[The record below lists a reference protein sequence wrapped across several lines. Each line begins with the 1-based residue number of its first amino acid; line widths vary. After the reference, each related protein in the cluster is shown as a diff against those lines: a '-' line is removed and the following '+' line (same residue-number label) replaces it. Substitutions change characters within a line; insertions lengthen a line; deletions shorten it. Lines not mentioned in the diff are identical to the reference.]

1 MHTNVLISPSI
12 LAADFLRLGEELDS
26 VRNADFIHY
35 DVMDGDFVPNISFGP
50 GILRTVKRGTDL
62 PVDVHMM
69 VSNPDEVF
77 RDYLD
82 AGADILTFHMETAKH
97 AHRMVDEI
105 HKRGRKAAVAI
116 NPGTAVSSLDA
127 IIDYLDMVL
136 IMSVNPGFSGQQFIE
151 HTYTQ
156 LNKLTALCRS
166 HSVRPLVEIDGGI
179 SAKNAGQVVA
189 AGANVLV
196 GGSAVFDAEDHAKA
210 VEDMRSEGLRGIS
223 LRQGWAAQ

>member
-1 MHTNVLISPSI
+1 MSQSVFISPSI
-12 LAADFLRLGEELDS
+12 LAADFLHLGAELDS

-77 RDYLD
+77 KDYLD
-82 AGADILTFHMETAKH
+82 AGADILTFHLETAKH

-105 HKRGRKAAVAI
+105 HKCGRRAAVAI

-136 IMSVNPGFSGQQFIE
+136 VMSVNPGFSGQQFIE

-156 LNKLTALCRS
+156 LNKLTTLCRS
-166 HSVRPLVEIDGGI
+166 HSVRPMIEIDGGI
-179 SAKNAGQVVA
+179 SPKNASQVVA

-196 GGSAVFDAEDHAKA
+196 GGSAVFDAPDHAQA
-210 VEDMRSEGLRGIS
+210 VEDMRTSGMQGFALRS
-223 LRQGWAAQ
+223 RV

>member
-1 MHTNVLISPSI
+1 MAEIVRISPSI
-12 LAADFLRLGEELDS
+12 LAADFLHLQDELDS
-26 VRNADFIHY
+26 VCNADFIHY

-82 AGADILTFHMETAKH
+82 AGADVLTFHMETAKH

-105 HKRGRKAAVAI
+105 HKRGRRAAVAI

-136 IMSVNPGFSGQQFIE
+136 VMSVNPGFSGQRFIE

-156 LNKLTALCRS
+156 LNKLSTLCRS
-166 HSVRPLVEIDGGI
+166 HSVRPLIEIDGGI
-179 SAKNAGQVVA
+179 SPVNAAQVVA

-196 GGSAVFDAEDHAKA
+196 GGSAVFDAPDHAQA
-210 VEDMRSEGLRGIS
+210 VDDMRREGVRGLQLR
-223 LRQGWAAQ
+223 RA

>member
-1 MHTNVLISPSI
+1 MTKNVRIAPSI
-12 LAADFLRLGEELDS
+12 LAADFLRLGEELQS
-26 VRNADFIHY
+26 VSNADFIHY

-77 RDYLD
+77 RDYLN
-82 AGADILTFHMETAKH
+82 AGADVLTFHLETCKH

-105 HKRGRKAAVAI
+105 HKQGRKAAVAI

-136 IMSVNPGFSGQQFIE
+136 VMSVNPGFSGQQFIE

-156 LNKLTALCRS
+156 LYKLTALCKS

-179 SAKNAGQVVA
+179 SAANAARVVA

-196 GGSAVFDAEDHAKA
+196 GGSAVFDAPDHAQA
-210 VEDMRSEGLRGIS
+210 VENMRNEGMRGMEMRD
-223 LRQGWAAQ
+223 L

>member
-1 MHTNVLISPSI
+1 MNGQILISPSI
-12 LAADFLRLGEELDS
+12 LAADLLKLGSELQS
-26 VRNADFIHY
+26 VSNADFIHY

-50 GILRTVKRGTDL
+50 GLLRAVKRGTDL

-82 AGADILTFHMETAKH
+82 AGADVLTFHMETAKH
-97 AHRMVDEI
+97 AHRIVDEI
-105 HKRGRKAAVAI
+105 HRRGRRAAVAI

-136 IMSVNPGFSGQQFIE
+136 VMSVNPGFSGQKFIE

-156 LNKLTALCRS
+156 LTKLVSLCRS
-166 HSVRPLVEIDGGI
+166 HSVRPMIEIDGGI
-179 SAKNAGQVVA
+179 SAKNADKVVA

-196 GGSAVFDAEDHAKA
+196 GGSAVFDADDRAQA
-210 VEDMRSEGLRGIS
+210 VEDMRAAGMRGLAM
-223 LRQGWAAQ
+223 RQV

>member
-1 MHTNVLISPSI
+1 MTKNVRIAPSI
-12 LAADFLRLGEELDS
+12 LAADFLRLGEELQS
-26 VRNADFIHY
+26 VSNADFIHY

-82 AGADILTFHMETAKH
+82 AGADVLTFHLETCKH

-105 HKRGRKAAVAI
+105 HKQGRRAAVAI

-136 IMSVNPGFSGQQFIE
+136 VMSVNPGFSGQRFIE

-156 LNKLTALCRS
+156 LYKLTALCKS

-179 SAKNAGQVVA
+179 SAANAAQVVA

-196 GGSAVFDAEDHAKA
+196 GGSAVFDAPDHRQA
-210 VEDMRSEGLRGIS
+210 VEDMRNEGMRGMEMRD
-223 LRQGWAAQ
+223 L

>member
-1 MHTNVLISPSI
+1 MATTVRISPSI
-12 LAADFLRLGEELDS
+12 LAADFLHLGAELKS
-26 VRNADFIHY
+26 VSNADFIHY

-82 AGADILTFHMETAKH
+82 AGADILTFHLETAKH

-105 HKRGRKAAVAI
+105 HKQGRRAAVAI
-116 NPGTAVSSLDA
+116 NPGTAVSALDA

-136 IMSVNPGFSGQQFIE
+136 IMSVNPGFSGQRFIE

-156 LNKLTALCRS
+156 LNKLSALCQS
-166 HSVRPLVEIDGGI
+166 HSVRPLVEIDGGV
-179 SAKNAGQVVA
+179 SAANAAQVVA
-189 AGANVLV
+189 AGADVLV
-196 GGSAVFDAEDHAKA
+196 GGSAVFDSEDHAKA
-210 VEDMRSEGLRGIS
+210 VDDMRQAGIRGLEMRG
-223 LRQGWAAQ
+223 Q

>member
-1 MHTNVLISPSI
+1 MSQTVYVSPSI
-12 LAADFLRLGEELDS
+12 LAADLLNLGAELDS
-26 VRNADFIHY
+26 VSNADFIHY

-77 RDYLD
+77 KDYLD
-82 AGADILTFHMETAKH
+82 AGADILTFHLETAKH

-105 HKRGRKAAVAI
+105 HKRGCRAAVAI

-136 IMSVNPGFSGQQFIE
+136 VMSVNPGFSGQRFIE

-166 HSVRPLVEIDGGI
+166 HSVRPMIEIDGGI
-179 SAKNAGQVVA
+179 SPKNATQVVA

-196 GGSAVFDAEDHAKA
+196 GGSAVFDAPDHAQA
-210 VEDMRSEGLRGIS
+210 VEAMRPCGLRGIA
-223 LRQGWAAQ
+223 LRRRA

>member
-1 MHTNVLISPSI
+1 MNGQILISPSI
-12 LAADFLRLGEELDS
+12 LAADLLKLGSELQS
-26 VRNADFIHY
+26 VSNADFIHY

-50 GILRTVKRGTDL
+50 GLLRAVKRGTDL

-82 AGADILTFHMETAKH
+82 AGADVLTFHMETAKH
-97 AHRMVDEI
+97 AHRIVDEI
-105 HKRGRKAAVAI
+105 HRRGRRAAVAI

-136 IMSVNPGFSGQQFIE
+136 VMSVNPGFSGQKFIE

-156 LNKLTALCRS
+156 LTKLVSLCRS
-166 HSVRPLVEIDGGI
+166 HSVRPMIEIDGGI
-179 SAKNAGQVVA
+179 SAKNADKVVA

-196 GGSAVFDAEDHAKA
+196 GGSAVFDADDRAQA
-210 VEDMRSEGLRGIS
+210 VEDMRAAGMRGFAM
-223 LRQGWAAQ
+223 RQV

>member
-1 MHTNVLISPSI
+1 MRISPSI
-12 LAADFLRLGEELDS
+12 LAADFLRLGEELAS
-26 VRNADFIHY
+26 VANADFIHY

-82 AGADILTFHMETAKH
+82 AGADVLTFHMETAKH

-105 HKRGRKAAVAI
+105 HRHGRRAAVAI
-116 NPGTAVSSLDA
+116 NPGTSVSSLDA

-136 IMSVNPGFSGQQFIE
+136 VMSVNPGFSGQRFIE

-156 LNKLTALCRS
+156 LNKLVALCRS
-166 HSVRPLVEIDGGI
+166 HSVRPMIEIDGGI
-179 SAKNAGQVVA
+179 SPTNAAQVVA

-196 GGSAVFDAEDHAKA
+196 GGSAVFDADDHAAA
-210 VEDMRSEGLRGIS
+210 VESMRREGMRGLELRG
-223 LRQGWAAQ
+223 L

>member
-1 MHTNVLISPSI
+1 MAEIVRISPSI
-12 LAADFLRLGEELDS
+12 LAADFLNLGAELKS
-26 VRNADFIHY
+26 VSNADFIHY

-82 AGADILTFHMETAKH
+82 AGADILTFHLETAKH

-105 HKRGRKAAVAI
+105 HKQGRRAAVAV
-116 NPGTAVSSLDA
+116 NPGTAISSLDA

-136 IMSVNPGFSGQQFIE
+136 VMSVNPGFSGQKFIE

-156 LNKLTALCRS
+156 LYKLTALCQS

-179 SAKNAGQVVA
+179 SAANAAQVVA

-196 GGSAVFDAEDHAKA
+196 GGSAVFDAPDHGKA
-210 VEDMRSEGLRGIS
+210 VDDMRTEGVRGLNLR
-223 LRQGWAAQ
+223 

>member
-1 MHTNVLISPSI
+1 MSERIRISPSI
-12 LAADFLRLGEELDS
+12 LAADFLNLGNELQN
-26 VRNADFIHY
+26 VANADFIHY

-50 GILRTVKRGTDL
+50 GLLRAVKRGTDL

-97 AHRMVDEI
+97 AHRIVDEI
-105 HKRGRKAAVAI
+105 HRRGRRASVAI
-116 NPGTAVSSLDA
+116 NPGTSVSSLDA

-136 IMSVNPGFSGQQFIE
+136 VMSVNPGFSGQRFIE
-151 HTYTQ
+151 HTYAQ
-156 LNKLTALCRS
+156 LNKLSALCRS
-166 HSVRPLVEIDGGI
+166 HSVRPLIEIDGGI
-179 SAKNAGQVVA
+179 SAVNAPQVVA

-196 GGSAVFDAEDHAKA
+196 GGSAVFDAEDHARA
-210 VEDMRSEGLRGIS
+210 VDEMRSAGERGLAM
-223 LRQGWAAQ
+223 RQV

>member
-1 MHTNVLISPSI
+1 MHNKILISPSI
-12 LAADFLRLGEELDS
+12 LAADFLNLGSELDS

-82 AGADILTFHMETAKH
+82 AGADVLTFHMETCKH

-105 HKRGRKAAVAI
+105 HKRGRRAAVAI

-136 IMSVNPGFSGQQFIE
+136 VMSVNPGFSGQRFIE

-156 LNKLTALCRS
+156 LNKLTALCRK
-166 HSVRPLVEIDGGI
+166 HSVRPMVEIDGGI
-179 SAKNAGQVVA
+179 SAKNAAQVVA

-196 GGSAVFDAEDHAKA
+196 GGSAVFDAPDHAQA
-210 VEDMRSEGLRGIS
+210 VEDMRTAGTSGLAMRG
-223 LRQGWAAQ
+223 AQCP

>member
-1 MHTNVLISPSI
+1 MSQTVYVSPSI
-12 LAADFLRLGEELDS
+12 LAADFLNLGAELDS
-26 VRNADFIHY
+26 VSNADFIHY

-77 RDYLD
+77 KDYLD
-82 AGADILTFHMETAKH
+82 AGADILTFHLETAKH

-105 HKRGRKAAVAI
+105 HKRGCRAAVAI

-136 IMSVNPGFSGQQFIE
+136 VMSVNPGFSGQRFIE

-166 HSVRPLVEIDGGI
+166 HSVRPMIEIDGGI
-179 SAKNAGQVVA
+179 SPKNAAQVVA

-196 GGSAVFDAEDHAKA
+196 GGSAVFDAPDHAQA
-210 VEDMRSEGLRGIS
+210 VEAMRSCGLRGIA
-223 LRQGWAAQ
+223 LRSRA

>member
-1 MHTNVLISPSI
+1 MNGQILISPSI
-12 LAADFLRLGEELDS
+12 LAADLLKLGSELQS
-26 VRNADFIHY
+26 VSNADFIHY

-50 GILRTVKRGTDL
+50 GLLRAVKRGTDL

-82 AGADILTFHMETAKH
+82 AGADVLTFHMETAKH
-97 AHRMVDEI
+97 AHRIVDEI
-105 HKRGRKAAVAI
+105 HRRGRRAAVAI

-136 IMSVNPGFSGQQFIE
+136 VMSVNPGFSGQKFIE

-156 LNKLTALCRS
+156 LTKLVSLCRS
-166 HSVRPLVEIDGGI
+166 HSVRPMIEIDGGI
-179 SAKNAGQVVA
+179 SAKNADKVVA

-196 GGSAVFDAEDHAKA
+196 GGSAVFDADDKAQA
-210 VEDMRSEGLRGIS
+210 VEDMRAAGMRGLAM
-223 LRQGWAAQ
+223 RQV